1 MLTTVILSF
10 VVLLFF
16 TVVPVNYRGQTRY
29 KNGMLFAVTLPPHAM
44 EDEQLKDVQAEFGK
58 RFKRMLWWMAAA
70 LVPVLLLYNWIG
82 YQVIYLILWALG
94 FNAAANIWFRQGFR
108 ATLALKRENEW
119 FVGEK
124 RVIQSD
130 LRAAYLKNQRSAPLG
145 LFAIPLAMAAGLVWW
160 GMHEQELLV
169 IGIGSLIV
177 TLLIL
182 LLTIGMRRMK
192 AKVYSSSSE
201 VNVGL
206 NQARRRY
213 LSYLWLA
220 LAILGN
226 IHFLLIS
233 LFLVSGSESVFSI
246 WLGIIFVFGLVPATL
261 VLYVYYKI
269 AHLEQET
276 LELDSKTVYTDDD
289 EYWSNGIT
297 YHNPDDKTVFVPK
310 RVGIGTTVNT
320 ATTAGKWFIW
330 GTVPLVAVI
339 VIGVSFLLI
348 SSELNTPV
356 LTVTPERKVEIN
368 YPMYSFDFN
377 VDDIEQISL
386 VDNIPSGVKTNG
398 EGTSKV
404 ARGHFKLKELGKAR
418 MYIFKSPPYIQIQLK
433 DSYVFYNEQEP
444 EQTKRVFEQLRKEV
458 EG

>member
-1 MLTTVILSF
+1 M
-10 VVLLFF
+10 
-16 TVVPVNYRGQTRY
+16 
-29 KNGMLFAVTLPPHAM
+29 
-44 EDEQLKDVQAEFGK
+44 
-58 RFKRMLWWMAAA
+58 
-70 LVPVLLLYNWIG
+70 
-82 YQVIYLILWALG
+82 
-94 FNAAANIWFRQGFR
+94 
-108 ATLALKRENEW
+108 
-119 FVGEK
+119 
-124 RVIQSD
+124 
-130 LRAAYLKNQRSAPLG
+130 
-145 LFAIPLAMAAGLVWW
+145 
-160 GMHEQELLV
+160 
-169 IGIGSLIV
+169 
-177 TLLIL
+177 
-182 LLTIGMRRMK
+182 
-192 AKVYSSSSE
+192 
-201 VNVGL
+201 
-206 NQARRRY
+206 
-213 LSYLWLA
+213 
-220 LAILGN
+220 
-226 IHFLLIS
+226 
-233 LFLVSGSESVFSI
+233 
-246 WLGIIFVFGLVPATL
+246 FGLVPATL